1 MSIWKQ
7 PTAAHKVR
15 RIQVK
20 QMKYYRCGECDAL
33 LAYTTWHGAN
43 NTDMKNKRLE
53 NVCVETPCQLC
64 TLAEE
69 LNK

>member
-1 MSIWKQ
+1 
-7 PTAAHKVR
+7 
-15 RIQVK
+15 
-20 QMKYYRCGECDAL
+20 MKFYRCGECDAL

-53 NVCVETPCQLC
+53 NLCVETPCQLC